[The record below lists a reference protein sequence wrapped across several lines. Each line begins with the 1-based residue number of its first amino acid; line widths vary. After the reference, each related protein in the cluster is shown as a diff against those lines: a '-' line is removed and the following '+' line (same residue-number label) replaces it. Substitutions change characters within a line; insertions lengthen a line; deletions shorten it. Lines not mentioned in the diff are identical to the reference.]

1 MMVNIYVQTDAKSPK
16 RQCAQA
22 IYTIETMTSKGPADR
37 TWMEEIE
44 GTANEVELIATIK
57 ALEHLTADCE
67 IDLYTE
73 SRFIASGIGWIDGW
87 KRSEWKTVKGKEVAH
102 RSEWEE
108 LDGMIAGKEI
118 RIHCKEDNS
127 FRKWQQFQLKEAK
140 R

>member
-1 MMVNIYVQTDAKSPK
+1 
-16 RQCAQA
+16 
-22 IYTIETMTSKGPADR
+22 
-37 TWMEEIE
+37 MEEIE

-87 KRSEWKTVKGKEVAH
+87 KRSDWKTVKGKEVAH
-102 RSEWEE
+102 RSEWEK
-108 LDGMIAGKEI
+108 LDGMITGKEI